1 MKNKERIE
9 EILKGNVES
18 RVTSYIYLKKLQQ
31 EINYNQFENI
41 KYLDFEKESYKF
53 FKDNELTLNVFDR
66 GKFFE
71 YIKEISSKENKPLF
85 IDNLE
90 IIQNILFV
98 KKEFEEF
105 LKEMQLQKFKG
116 KVIFIFTDIRIMK
129 IQKLLESNY
138 LEKNIV
144 IGV

>member
-18 RVTSYIYLKKLQQ
+18 RITSYIYLKKLQQ

-85 IDNLE
+85 VNNLE

>member
-18 RVTSYIYLKKLQQ
+18 RITSYIYLKKLQQ

-85 IDNLE
+85 VDNLE

-98 KKEFEEF
+98 KKEFEKF

>member
-18 RVTSYIYLKKLQQ
+18 RITSYIYLKKLQQ

-53 FKDNELTLNVFDR
+53 FKDNELTLNIFDR

-85 IDNLE
+85 VDNLE

>member
-18 RVTSYIYLKKLQQ
+18 RITSYIYLKKLQQ
-31 EINYNQFENI
+31 EINYNQVENI

-85 IDNLE
+85 VDNLE

>member
-18 RVTSYIYLKKLQQ
+18 RITSYIYLKKLQQ

-53 FKDNELTLNVFDR
+53 FKNNELTLNVFDR

-85 IDNLE
+85 VDNLE

>member
-18 RVTSYIYLKKLQQ
+18 RITSYIYLKKLQQ
-31 EINYNQFENI
+31 EIDYNQFENI

-85 IDNLE
+85 VDNLE

>member
-18 RVTSYIYLKKLQQ
+18 RITSYIYLKKLQQ

-41 KYLDFEKESYKF
+41 KYLAFEKESYKF

-71 YIKEISSKENKPLF
+71 YIKEISSKENKSLF
-85 IDNLE
+85 VDNLE

>member
-18 RVTSYIYLKKLQQ
+18 RITSYIYLKKLQQ

-41 KYLDFEKESYKF
+41 KYLNFEKESYKF

-85 IDNLE
+85 VDNLE

>member
-1 MKNKERIE
+1 MKNKVRIE

-18 RVTSYIYLKKLQQ
+18 RITSYIYLKKLQQ

-85 IDNLE
+85 VDNLE

>member
-18 RVTSYIYLKKLQQ
+18 RITSYIYLKKLQQ

-71 YIKEISSKENKPLF
+71 YIKKISSEENKPLF

-105 LKEMQLQKFKG
+105 LNEMQLQKFKE

-138 LEKNIV
+138 LEKNVI

>member
-18 RVTSYIYLKKLQQ
+18 RITSYIYLKKLQQ

>member
-18 RVTSYIYLKKLQQ
+18 RITSYIYLKKLQQ
-31 EINYNQFENI
+31 EINCNQFENI

-85 IDNLE
+85 VDNLE

>member
-18 RVTSYIYLKKLQQ
+18 RITSYIYLKKLQQ

-71 YIKEISSKENKPLF
+71 YIKEMFEKYDVEYEILEN
-85 IDNLE
+85 
-90 IIQNILFV
+90 
-98 KKEFEEF
+98 
-105 LKEMQLQKFKG
+105 G
-116 KVIFIFTDIRIMK
+116 
-129 IQKLLESNY
+129 ESI
-138 LEKNIV
+138 EV
-144 IGV
+144 D

>member
-18 RVTSYIYLKKLQQ
+18 RITSYIYLKKLQQ

-85 IDNLE
+85 VDNLE

-129 IQKLLESNY
+129 IQKLLELNY

>member
-18 RVTSYIYLKKLQQ
+18 RITSYIYIKKLQQ

-85 IDNLE
+85 VDNLE

>member
-18 RVTSYIYLKKLQQ
+18 RITSYIYLKKLQQ

-85 IDNLE
+85 VDNLE

>member
-18 RVTSYIYLKKLQQ
+18 RITSYIYLKKLQQ
-31 EINYNQFENI
+31 EIDYNQFENI

-53 FKDNELTLNVFDR
+53 FKNNELTLNVFDR

-85 IDNLE
+85 VDNLE